1 MQGWYAQWLLDDL
14 QELTDG
20 WFTTPL
26 YSGWD
31 STKNDL
37 DTGELTGLVTAR
49 SSSDAR
55 VEGDIFS
62 LSQACG
68 GGGELIDE
76 DEGGEGARR
85 EIWGTVDGLTPAA
98 R

>member
-1 MQGWYAQWLLDDL
+1 MDPESQGWYAQWLLDDL

-26 YSGWD
+26 YPGWD
-31 STKNDL
+31 STKNYL
-37 DTGELTGLVTAR
+37 DTGELTDLLTAR

-62 LSQACG
+62 ACG
-68 GGGELIDE
+68 DGGELID
-76 DEGGEGARR
+76 DYEGGEGARR
-85 EIWGTVDGLTPAA
+85 EI
-98 R
+98 